1 MNAATIQFRAQPATS
16 CRGCMFEPE
25 HSATCKAACAEA
37 AKRGL
42 PDCDDAKGYIY
53 VLDETDL
60 RQMPLIEVGA

>member
-1 MNAATIQFRAQPATS
+1 MNISTTQFKAQPATS
-16 CRGCMFEPE
+16 CRGCLFEPE

-53 VLDETDL
+53 VLDEVDP
-60 RQMPLIEVGA
+60 RQIPLIEVAL